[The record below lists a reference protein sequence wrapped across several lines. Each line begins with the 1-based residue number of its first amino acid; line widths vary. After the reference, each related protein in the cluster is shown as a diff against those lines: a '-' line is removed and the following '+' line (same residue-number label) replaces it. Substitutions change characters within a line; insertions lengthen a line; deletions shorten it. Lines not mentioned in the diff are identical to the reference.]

1 MMRAIVQYILA
12 FYVLRKW
19 LIMWEKENKNEDNS
33 LRHFGAGAFKILN
46 NGNHTRKLKGL
57 VLQ

>member
-1 MMRAIVQYILA
+1 
-12 FYVLRKW
+12 
-19 LIMWEKENKNEDNS
+19 MWEKENKNEYNS